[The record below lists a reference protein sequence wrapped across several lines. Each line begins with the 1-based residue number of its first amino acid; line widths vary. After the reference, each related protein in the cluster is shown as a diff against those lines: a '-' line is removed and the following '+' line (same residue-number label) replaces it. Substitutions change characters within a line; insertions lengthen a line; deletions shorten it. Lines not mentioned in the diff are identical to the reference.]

1 MIDEGGFKNI
11 DELANVLGIDSG
23 AVARTI
29 RLTLLSSKI
38 IHKIIAGEV
47 KLLQKQYRQS
57 FLGGTG
63 KFFLFTVTSKAG
75 DCGLFSTLAC
85 FHVSTFVIRNRSVE
99 ETALQK

>member
-1 MIDEGGFKNI
+1 MINGLIDEGGFKNI

-47 KLLQKQYRQS
+47 KL
-57 FLGGTG
+57 
-63 KFFLFTVTSKAG
+63 
-75 DCGLFSTLAC
+75 
-85 FHVSTFVIRNRSVE
+85 
-99 ETALQK
+99 